1 MAETVRVIRSSRR
14 TVSMELRPNGEL
26 LVRAPYFVTNREI
39 QHFVQGNKAWIERK
53 KAKLQNRAPDEA
65 SADILS
71 DEELKKLSEEAKRV
85 LSEKAHRYAGRIGVT
100 FGRISIRHQRTKWG
114 SCSSKGNLNFN
125 CLLMLAPD
133 EVQNY
138 VVIHELCHRK
148 QMNHSPQFWAEVER
162 VMPDYRIQK
171 KWLRD
176 HGNELMRRNPKQ

>member
-1 MAETVRVIRSSRR
+1 
-14 TVSMELRPNGEL
+14 MELRPNGEL

-39 QHFVQGNKAWIERK
+39 QHFVQENKAWIERK

-100 FGRISIRHQRTKWG
+100 FGRISIRHQKTKWG

-125 CLLMLAPD
+125 CLLILLPE
-133 EVQNY
+133 EVRDY
-138 VVIHELCHRK
+138 VVVHELAHLRE
-148 QMNHSPQFWAEVER
+148 MNHSEMFWAEVEKII
-162 VMPDYRIQK
+162 PDYKLRSKELKELGGPLISRI
-171 KWLRD
+171 
-176 HGNELMRRNPKQ
+176 E